1 MAVAF
6 PALQTSFPHS
16 SRADLSW
23 VLNAHNIVFGALLIP
38 GGRAADRWG
47 RRRVFGVGL
56 LVFTAG
62 SLACGLAP
70 TVPWLIAGR
79 IVQGAGSALV
89 APASL
94 GLLLAAFPVAQRATA
109 VTIWGGIASLGAAL
123 GPTLG
128 ASIVVASQ
136 WRWVFFV
143 YVPIALATAALS
155 HLLLAESSEPE
166 SGRIPDWVGVVMLS
180 VALAALPP
188 GTVEARDWGC
198 GGPPQLPGGL
208 AAVDSPARARN
219 WNLFSGSERGLGLRP
234 PQHSFRSRRGG
245 QPGGPPARG
254 GAGGGGRGGRD
265 RQRHLRPGAE
275 LLHRLVPG

>member
-1 MAVAF
+1 MIERYLATFSRLPRTPSRAVVLLVTGLPAFLVSLNLLVMAVAF

-47 RRRVFGVGL
+47 RRRIFGVGL

-79 IVQGAGSALV
+79 ILQGAGSALV

-109 VTIWGGIASLGAAL
+109 VTIWGGIASLGPLWVPPWAPRSWSL
-123 GPTLG
+123 RSG
-128 ASIVVASQ
+128 AG
-136 WRWVFFV
+136 
-143 YVPIALATAALS
+143 
-155 HLLLAESSEPE
+155 SS
-166 SGRIPDWVGVVMLS
+166 SSTSRS
-180 VALAALPP
+180 
-188 GTVEARDWGC
+188 R
-198 GGPPQLPGGL
+198 
-208 AAVDSPARARN
+208 S
-219 WNLFSGSERGLGLRP
+219 RP
-234 PQHSFRSRRGG
+234 P
-245 QPGGPPARG
+245 P
-254 GAGGGGRGGRD
+254 
-265 RQRHLRPGAE
+265 
-275 LLHRLVPG
+275 